1 MNIFNQQVA
10 IFKKI
15 AILIV
20 PIVVLWGCESTPD
33 KDADAGAADTVKVD
47 SGAKPSGMDQDAG
60 ATARPMTE
68 AKKHPLDDPSSM
80 LADRTIY
87 FDFDKNDI
95 KDEFRDVIK
104 AHADFLSSN
113 PSANVSIEGH
123 ADERGTREY
132 NIGLGDRRA
141 NAVRQLLVLQ
151 GASSGQVDTISYGEE
166 RPAALGHDES
176 SWSQNRRAEIVY
188 TSR

>member
-1 MNIFNQQVA
+1 MNIFNQQKA
-10 IFKKI
+10 ILKKI
-15 AILIV
+15 VILIV
-20 PIVVLWGCESTPD
+20 PVVVLWGCESTPD
-33 KDADAGAADTVKVD
+33 EKPDTSADTVKVESGD
-47 SGAKPSGMDQDAG
+47 ATPSGADQDAG
-60 ATARPMTE
+60 ATAKPMVE
-68 AKKHPLDDPSSM
+68 PKKHPLDDPNSM

-95 KDEFRDVIK
+95 KGEFRDVIK
-104 AHADFLSSN
+104 AHADFLAGN
-113 PSANVSIEGH
+113 PSAKVSIEGH

-132 NIGLGDRRA
+132 NIGLGDRRS

-151 GASSGQVDTISYGEE
+151 GASSSQVDTISYGEE

>member
-20 PIVVLWGCESTPD
+20 PVVVLWGCESTPD
-33 KDADAGAADTVKVD
+33 EKADTSADAVKVD
-47 SGAKPSGMDQDAG
+47 SGATPSGMDQDAG

-104 AHADFLSSN
+104 AHADFL
-113 PSANVSIEGH
+113 
-123 ADERGTREY
+123 
-132 NIGLGDRRA
+132 
-141 NAVRQLLVLQ
+141 
-151 GASSGQVDTISYGEE
+151 
-166 RPAALGHDES
+166 
-176 SWSQNRRAEIVY
+176 
-188 TSR
+188 